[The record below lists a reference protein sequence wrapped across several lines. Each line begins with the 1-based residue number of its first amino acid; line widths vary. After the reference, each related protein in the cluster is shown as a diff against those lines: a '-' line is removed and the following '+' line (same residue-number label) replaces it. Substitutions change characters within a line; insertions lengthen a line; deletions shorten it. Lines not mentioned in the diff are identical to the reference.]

1 MACEDIKSKIT
12 AVKQVLDNLYQRKE
26 AAFAEAQQA
35 YQSYQ
40 FHKVQNGL
48 KYSDNWK
55 GFYNGREFSDP
66 KALEEYAK
74 SIFEDKKARFESLR
88 DEFNAQIDV
97 KDQLEKDLQAC
108 EATEATKKENNSGT
122 GTPGTAGQGADASK
136 TAATQPPAVTAA
148 SDPAVADI
156 EAKNKALAEAEARG
170 PDTLK
175 SPTTVNAS
183 TDPALADIEAK
194 NKAIAEAEARG
205 PDTLKNTNAGLPG
218 QVKNTRAQAT
228 LQDTTNFKQ
237 RKDWRVRLALSPGAQ
252 QAKYL
257 YYSDTPGILAPLQAT
272 DGIIFPYTPSINV
285 TYGATYNSVI
295 PAHSNYK
302 IFQYE
307 SSFVDSINIT
317 CDFTAQDTDEANYVL
332 AVIHFF
338 RSVTKM
344 FYGQDQFPKPG
355 TPPPLCYLFGLGEF
369 QFNAHPLAITN
380 FTYNLPT
387 DVDYI
392 RAGAITAT
400 AGVSR
405 APEASAKKPKKTN
418 PFQAV
423 GERLAQ
429 NAVKKIGGVAGGI
442 LSKLIPGGQLAGP
455 NFNGSQNSTGF
466 NSTVPPGTKDP
477 TYVPTKISI
486 SISAVPIVS
495 RYDISN
501 RFSVQDY
508 ASGKL
513 LNGTKQA
520 GGGIW

>member
-1 MACEDIKSKIT
+1 
-12 AVKQVLDNLYQRKE
+12 V
-26 AAFAEAQQA
+26 
-35 YQSYQ
+35 
-40 FHKVQNGL
+40 
-48 KYSDNWK
+48 
-55 GFYNGREFSDP
+55 
-66 KALEEYAK
+66 
-74 SIFEDKKARFESLR
+74 
-88 DEFNAQIDV
+88 
-97 KDQLEKDLQAC
+97 
-108 EATEATKKENNSGT
+108 
-122 GTPGTAGQGADASK
+122 
-136 TAATQPPAVTAA
+136 
-148 SDPAVADI
+148 
-156 EAKNKALAEAEARG
+156 
-170 PDTLK
+170 
-175 SPTTVNAS
+175 
-183 TDPALADIEAK
+183 
-194 NKAIAEAEARG
+194 
-205 PDTLKNTNAGLPG
+205 
-218 QVKNTRAQAT
+218 
-228 LQDTTNFKQ
+228 
-237 RKDWRVRLALSPGAQ
+237 
-252 QAKYL
+252 
-257 YYSDTPGILAPLQAT
+257 
-272 DGIIFPYTPSINV
+272 
-285 TYGATYNSVI
+285 
-295 PAHSNYK
+295 
-302 IFQYE
+302 
-307 SSFVDSINIT
+307 
-317 CDFTAQDTDEANYVL
+317 
-332 AVIHFF
+332 
-338 RSVTKM
+338 
-344 FYGQDQFPKPG
+344 
-355 TPPPLCYLFGLGEF
+355 
-369 QFNAHPLAITN
+369 TN

-405 APEASAKKPKKTN
+405 APEANAKKPKKTN

>member
-1 MACEDIKSKIT
+1 MACEDIKSKIAT
-12 AVKQVLDNLYQRKE
+12 TREILDSLYQRKE

-40 FHKVQNGL
+40 FHKVRDDL
-48 KYSDNWK
+48 KYSDMWT
-55 GFYNGREFSDP
+55 GFYNGREFRDP

-74 SIFEDKKARFESLR
+74 SIFEQKKARFETLR
-88 DEFNAQIDV
+88 DEFNAQVDV

-108 EATEATKKENNSGT
+108 EASEAAKKENNSGT
-122 GTPGTAGQGADASK
+122 GTAGTAGQGADATK
-136 TAATQPPAVTAA
+136 TTPTEPPPVTGVTGATATAEGTGKTSPEKVTAA
-148 SDPAVADI
+148 DDPKVAADEKKKAEELAKA
-156 EAKNKALAEAEARG
+156 EAKG
-170 PDTLK
+170 PDK
-175 SPTTVNAS
+175 
-183 TDPALADIEAK
+183 I
-194 NKAIAEAEARG
+194 
-205 PDTLKNTNAGLPG
+205 NTNSGLPG

-228 LQDTTNFKQ
+228 LQDTTNFQQ

-257 YYSDTPGILAPLQAT
+257 YYSDAPGILAPLQAT
-272 DGIIFPYTPSINV
+272 DGVIFPYTPTINV
-285 TYGATYNSVI
+285 TYGASYSSVV

-307 SSFVDSINIT
+307 SSSVDSISIT
-317 CDFTAQDTDEANYVL
+317 CDFTAQDTEDANYVL

-344 FYGQDQFPKPG
+344 FYGQDEFPKPG

-380 FTYNLPT
+380 FTYNLPA

-392 RAGAITAT
+392 RAGALTLPP
-400 AGVSR
+400 GSNRSPSGDVKK
-405 APEASAKKPKKTN
+405 AKKSN
-418 PFQAV
+418 PFDAV
-423 GERLAQ
+423 KDRLIQ
-429 NAVKKIGGVAGGI
+429 NAVGKLGGTAKTI
-442 LSKLIPGGQLAGP
+442 LNTLIPGGKLSGP
-455 NFNGSQNSTGF
+455 NFGGTSGGGGF
-466 NSTVPPGTKDP
+466 NSSVPPGTKDP
-477 TYVPTKISI
+477 TYVPTKINI

-501 RFSVQDY
+501 RFSVKDY

-513 LNGTKQA
+513 LNGVKQA

>member
-1 MACEDIKSKIT
+1 MACEDIKSKIE
-12 AVKQVLDNLYQRKE
+12 AVRQVLDNLYQRKE
-26 AAFAEAQQA
+26 AAYAEAQQA

-40 FHKVQNGL
+40 FHKVQDGL

-74 SIFEDKKARFESLR
+74 SIFEEKKARFEKLR

-108 EATEATKKENNSGT
+108 EATEASKKENNSGT

-136 TAATQPPAVTAA
+136 TKTTEPAPVDTGAATTSTTTDTGTTAPKTVTAE
-148 SDPAVADI
+148 SDPTAAAL
-156 EAKNKALAEAEARG
+156 EAKNKALAEATAKG
-170 PDTLK
+170 PDTL
-175 SPTTVNAS
+175 T
-183 TDPALADIEAK
+183 
-194 NKAIAEAEARG
+194 
-205 PDTLKNTNAGLPG
+205 NTNAGLPG

-272 DGIIFPYTPSINV
+272 DGVIFPYTPSINV
-285 TYGATYNSVI
+285 TYGATYNSVV

-405 APEASAKKPKKTN
+405 APQADAKKSTKTGFLDQVADRLKN
-418 PFQAV
+418 NLQA
-423 GERLAQ
+423 R
-429 NAVKKIGGVAGGI
+429 IGGALGTVAGGI
-442 LSKLIPGGQLAGP
+442 LSKVIPGGTLAGP

-477 TYVPTKISI
+477 TYVPTKINI

-501 RFSVQDY
+501 RFSVKDY

>member
-1 MACEDIKSKIT
+1 VA
-12 AVKQVLDNLYQRKE
+12 
-26 AAFAEAQQA
+26 
-35 YQSYQ
+35 
-40 FHKVQNGL
+40 
-48 KYSDNWK
+48 
-55 GFYNGREFSDP
+55 
-66 KALEEYAK
+66 
-74 SIFEDKKARFESLR
+74 
-88 DEFNAQIDV
+88 
-97 KDQLEKDLQAC
+97 
-108 EATEATKKENNSGT
+108 
-122 GTPGTAGQGADASK
+122 
-136 TAATQPPAVTAA
+136 
-148 SDPAVADI
+148 DPAIADL
-156 EAKNKALAEAEARG
+156 EAKNKALAEATAKG
-170 PDTLK
+170 PDTL
-175 SPTTVNAS
+175 T
-183 TDPALADIEAK
+183 
-194 NKAIAEAEARG
+194 
-205 PDTLKNTNAGLPG
+205 NTNAGLPG

-228 LQDTTNFKQ
+228 LQDTTNFNQ

-272 DGIIFPYTPSINV
+272 DGVIFPYTPSINV

-355 TPPPLCYLFGLGEF
+355 TPPPLCYLFGMGEF
-369 QFNAHPLAITN
+369 QFNAHPLAVTN

-405 APEASAKKPKKTN
+405 APEANAKKPKKTN

>member
-1 MACEDIKSKIT
+1 MASQAQLQSAIDAATAQLRALEAERDALLAIGDVQQAKS
-12 AVKQVLDNLYQRKE
+12 LYPQIE
-26 AAFAEAQQA
+26 AATQA
-35 YQSYQ
+35 
-40 FHKVQNGL
+40 V
-48 KYSDNWK
+48 D
-55 GFYNGREFSDP
+55 
-66 KALEEYAK
+66 
-74 SIFEDKKARFESLR
+74 
-88 DEFNAQIDV
+88 
-97 KDQLEKDLQAC
+97 
-108 EATEATKKENNSGT
+108 EATKAYNLELVTTDYITPPTSASPAT
-122 GTPGTAGQGADASK
+122 GQSQPQTVTGDPGVQRVNPETGELYSTGQRVNPETGELYYPVPAEDPSAG
-136 TAATQPPAVTAA
+136 
-148 SDPAVADI
+148 
-156 EAKNKALAEAEARG
+156 
-170 PDTLK
+170 
-175 SPTTVNAS
+175 
-183 TDPALADIEAK
+183 
-194 NKAIAEAEARG
+194 
-205 PDTLKNTNAGLPG
+205 NTNRGLSG
-218 QVKNTRAQAT
+218 AIKNTRAQAT
-228 LQDTTNFKQ
+228 LQDTTNFNQ

-257 YYSDTPGILAPLQAT
+257 YYSDTPGILAPLQGT
-272 DGIIFPYTPSINV
+272 DGVIFPYTPSINV

-307 SSFVDSINIT
+307 SSSVDSITIT
-317 CDFTAQDTDEANYVL
+317 CDFTAQDTAEANYVL

-344 FYGQDQFPKPG
+344 FYGQDEFPKPG

-392 RAGAITAT
+392 RAGAVTD
-400 AGVSR
+400 
-405 APEASAKKPKKTN
+405 APGQNRSPSGSPQKPKKTN

-423 GERLAQ
+423 AERLAQ
-429 NAVKKIGGVAGGI
+429 NAV
-442 LSKLIPGGQLAGP
+442 SKLGGTAQTILKKVIPGGKLAGP
-455 NFNGSQNSTGF
+455 TFNGSQNGASF
-466 NSTVPPGTKDP
+466 NSVLPTGTKDP
-477 TYVPTKISI
+477 TYVPTKINI

-501 RFSVQDY
+501 RFSVKDY

>member
-1 MACEDIKSKIT
+1 MASLDEYRKLLAEAKRLAAEYDAQYSALEKRNLELRKARAKAQESPNYNPNDPVNLARDAEIARLT
-12 AVKQVLDNLYQRKE
+12 AEKQQFLLLRGEEETKVRDYTNVIQILEADE
-26 AAFAEAQQA
+26 AA
-35 YQSYQ
+35 
-40 FHKVQNGL
+40 
-48 KYSDNWK
+48 
-55 GFYNGREFSDP
+55 
-66 KALEEYAK
+66 
-74 SIFEDKKARFESLR
+74 
-88 DEFNAQIDV
+88 
-97 KDQLEKDLQAC
+97 
-108 EATEATKKENNSGT
+108 TKTNNSGT
-122 GTPGTAGQGADASK
+122 GEPGTAGQGVDASK
-136 TAATQPPAVTAA
+136 AATTEPPPVTVTTETTGGLDEVSVTGKRAPQTVTAA
-148 SDPAVADI
+148 NDPKVAEEEKKKAEELAKA
-156 EAKNKALAEAEARG
+156 EAKG
-170 PDTLK
+170 PDK
-175 SPTTVNAS
+175 
-183 TDPALADIEAK
+183 I
-194 NKAIAEAEARG
+194 
-205 PDTLKNTNAGLPG
+205 NTNAGLPG

-272 DGIIFPYTPSINV
+272 DGVIFPYTPSINV
-285 TYGATYNSVI
+285 TYGATYSSTI

-307 SSFVDSINIT
+307 SSNVDSINIT
-317 CDFTAQDTDEANYVL
+317 CDFTAQDTDEANYIL

-344 FYGQDQFPKPG
+344 FYGQDEFPKPG

-400 AGVSR
+400 PGSSR
-405 APEASAKKPKKTN
+405 APEADAKKPKKTN

-429 NAVKKIGGVAGGI
+429 NAVKKIGGVAGEI
-442 LSKLIPGGQLAGP
+442 LSKVIPGGKLAGP
-455 NFNGSQNSTGF
+455 NFNGAQNSTGF

-495 RYDISN
+495 RYEVSN
-501 RFSVQDY
+501 NFSVKDY

-513 LNGTKQA
+513 LNGVKRA
-520 GGGIW
+520 GGGFW